1 MNEAE
6 LLLAFRKERSEEAF
20 AELVRRYASLVYS
33 VAKRRLGDAAMAEDI
48 TQIVFIRLAK
58 TPPTVENHGEL
69 VAWLHRTTINITI
82 DTWRSETRRRNREQQ
97 ATFMEP
103 ATPGNP
109 VWEEISPH
117 LDEALNQ
124 LDDVDRQALLLRF
137 FGRKTMRDL
146 GIALGVSEDAAK
158 MRVSRAV
165 DRLRTQLRV
174 GGAACTAAVLGTM
187 LTDHSVEAAPS
198 QLVSRLSAM
207 RSPALVELGP
217 TGGLVGAFLRMSRL
231 QLAVGA
237 VGLALIAVCALYLH
251 RSWSSPVLELVSQS
265 PNGST
270 GTPGEAASRLRRETN
285 GFNPSAP
292 LTTKALK
299 TLFHVLDA
307 DTGLGLAQAQLHF
320 AFFGPGGEGESHD
333 ILTDNNG
340 DAPIQEPDDS
350 TKNGGPNVFVTADGH
365 VPKVVGFHSGAVPAD
380 YTIRLDPAMTVGGMV
395 VDEQGLPVAG
405 VKILVQAPGNKPG
418 QIENV
423 DFQTCPITNRED
435 GSWSCSYVPRDYTN
449 EIRFI
454 LEKPGYAAT
463 CPVVPVAQ
471 VDLRNLVLVISR
483 GFAITGRVT
492 DAQGQPVVAG
502 DINTL
507 NGDHNTRQSGKTD
520 EQGYFILLG
529 VAGETAPG
537 VLSQVPPLAT
547 NEAGAVSIRGIVG
560 QGVLRAELSVQ
571 AKGFASQTKQV
582 ELLDATNVANFSLS
596 QGKSFR
602 GQVVDEAGNPISN
615 AVVRTDYDFQN
626 QVEPPFEWKTHTD
639 VNGRFEWDSAPAQ
652 EICYWFEAEGY
663 KRLRGLRFSADGTE
677 HEITLHSNGAK

>member
-1 MNEAE
+1 MSETE

-33 VAKRRLGDAAMAEDI
+33 VAKRRLANAALAEDI

-58 TPPTVENHGEL
+58 SPPKVENHGQL

-82 DTWRSETRRRNREQQ
+82 DTWRSENRRRTREQQ

-109 VWEEISPH
+109 DWEEISPH

-124 LDDVDRQALLLRF
+124 LDDADRQALLLRF
-137 FGRKTMRDL
+137 FGRKTMREL

-174 GGAACTAAVLGTM
+174 GSAACTVAVLGTM
-187 LTDHSVEAAPS
+187 LTEHSVEAAPS

-207 RSPALVELGP
+207 RLPALVELGA
-217 TGGLVGAFLRMSRL
+217 TGGLVGVLLRMSRL
-231 QLAVGA
+231 HLAAGA
-237 VGLALIAVCALYLH
+237 VGLALIAVCTLHLH
-251 RSWSSPVLELVSQS
+251 RFQSSPVLELVSQTTNGATDS
-265 PNGST
+265 PAETAG
-270 GTPGEAASRLRRETN
+270 LRREPN
-285 GFNPSAP
+285 GRFNPSAP
-292 LTTKALK
+292 TVAKSVK
-299 TLFHVLDA
+299 TSFHVLDA

-320 AFFGPGGEGESHD
+320 AFFGPGGEEESHA

-350 TKNGGPNVFVTADGH
+350 TKNGGPNVFVTAEGH
-365 VPKVVGFHSGAVPAD
+365 VPKVVGFHGGAVPAD

-405 VKILVQAPGNKPG
+405 VKILVQTPGNKPG

-435 GSWSCSYVPRDYTN
+435 GSWSCSYIPRDYTN

-471 VDLRNLVLVISR
+471 VDLKNLMLVISR

-492 DAQGQPVVAG
+492 DAQGQPVVAA

-560 QGVLRAELSVQ
+560 QGMLHVEISVQ
-571 AKGFASQTKQV
+571 ARGFASQTKQV
-582 ELLDATNVANFSLS
+582 ELLDATNAANFSLS
-596 QGKSFR
+596 QGNIFR
-602 GQVVDEAGNPISN
+602 GQVVDEAGNPVPG
-615 AVVRTDYDFQN
+615 AVVRTDYDFKN
-626 QVEPPFEWKTHTD
+626 QVEPPFEWKAHTD
-639 VNGRFEWDSAPAQ
+639 VNGRFEWDSAPAG
-652 EICYWFEAEGY
+652 ETCYWFEAEGF
-663 KRLRGLRFSADGTE
+663 KSIRGLRLLADGSD
-677 HEITLHSNGAK
+677 HEITLQNSVAR